1 MYVLEIETNYETKKI
16 ENPKEARIVDKIFS
30 DALQVMDES
39 GVWHTVSNRLM
50 RKSIRETVVK
60 QINDAIAA
68 KKENI
73 SLDI

>member
-39 GVWHTVSNRLM
+39 GVWHTVSNRIIS
-50 RKSIRETVVK
+50 RSVQEDVIR
-60 QINDAIAA
+60 QINNAIAA
-68 KKENI
+68 KKELVY
-73 SLDI
+73 LDI

>member
-39 GVWHTVSNRLM
+39 GVWHTVSNRFI
-50 RKSIRETVVK
+50 RKSIQKDIVK

-68 KKENI
+68 KKESI

>member
-39 GVWHTVSNRLM
+39 GVWHTVSNRIIS
-50 RKSIRETVVK
+50 RSVQEDVIR
-60 QINDAIAA
+60 QINNAIAT
-68 KKENI
+68 KKELVY
-73 SLDI
+73 LDI